1 MADYKTY
8 RVLAKKKEP
17 LLEYVLAALRT
28 CGCRVILTS
37 EPDVAPFRITFET
50 PEGERLGII
59 VYAFFS
65 NSRLT
70 KNRPDDEHRFQVK
83 YGSDDKKLH
92 TLWQD
97 PWMLYTTLFCG
108 IDPERGIFVGADPIL
123 HSPVAEGW
131 SIEYP
136 SRELRET
143 LKREWHSWER
153 APDEGPVEVLVAGT
167 AASFLR
173 YIRLE
178 RDALR
183 EDAGHRMMLAERPA
197 LAPPRQDS
205 IQSLPSKDRNKRTSD
220 RVVW

>member
-1 MADYKTY
+1 VADYKTY

-28 CGCRVILTS
+28 CGCRVILAS

-59 VYAFFS
+59 IYAFFS

-108 IDPERGIFVGADPIL
+108 IDPERGIFVGADPVL
-123 HSPVAEGW
+123 HSPVPE
-131 SIEYP
+131 SLCIEYP
-136 SRELRET
+136 AAELRT
-143 LKREWHSWER
+143 TFQQGWHSWER
-153 APDEGPVEVLVAGT
+153 EPDDGPVEVLVGGT
-167 AASFLR
+167 AGSFLR
-173 YIRLE
+173 YIRFE
-178 RDALR
+178 QEALG
-183 EDAGHRMMLAERPA
+183 EGPGHRMLLAERMA
-197 LAPPRQDS
+197 LPPHLSMRAAGEAAVM
-205 IQSLPSKDRNKRTSD
+205 R
-220 RVVW
+220 